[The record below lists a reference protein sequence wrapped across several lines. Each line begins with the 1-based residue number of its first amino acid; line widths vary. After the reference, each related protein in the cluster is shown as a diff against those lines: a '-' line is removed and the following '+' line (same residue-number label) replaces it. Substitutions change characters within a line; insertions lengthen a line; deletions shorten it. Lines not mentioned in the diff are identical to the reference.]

1 MKLRIKGN
9 SVRLRLTQGEVAR
22 FAEVGLVE
30 EVTEFGAGQKLIYA
44 LVRSDSEENI
54 CAEFAVGKLRVIVPA
69 PQADQWANSSQ
80 VGVEVEQETDNGNK
94 LKILIEKDFTCL
106 APRSGEDDADAYP
119 HPPVD

>member
-44 LVRSDSEENI
+44 LVRSDSEENV
-54 CAEFAVGKLRVIVPA
+54 CAGFAVGKLRVIVPA